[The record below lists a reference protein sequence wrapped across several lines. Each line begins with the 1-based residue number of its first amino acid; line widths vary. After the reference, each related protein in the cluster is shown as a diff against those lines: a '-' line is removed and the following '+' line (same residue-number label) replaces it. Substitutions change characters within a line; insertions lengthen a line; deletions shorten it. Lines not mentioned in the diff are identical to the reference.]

1 MKRWI
6 LVLLASAAASPALAQ
21 HEGHGQAAAP
31 PPSPAPSVTC
41 TPEHEAMG
49 HCAMPAP
56 APTPPPPTA
65 CTAEHAAMGHCT
77 MPAEVPTPA
86 PSTTCTPEH
95 AEMGHCTLPA
105 PAPTPPP
112 AAICTP
118 EHAAMGHCT
127 PSPAPISADPDPHA
141 GHGMPAGQ
149 PAVLPP
155 TAPPPPE
162 ALAGPAHAADLI
174 FDETAM
180 ADARAELSEMHGGL
194 EASRFLVDQLEL
206 SMGDGRER
214 YLWDA
219 QFWYGGDI
227 DKFWLKSEGEGEFG
241 GDVEAVELQGLWS
254 RAIDPWFD
262 LQAGLRQDF
271 GSGPARTHLVLG
283 VQGLAPYW
291 LEVEG
296 ALFLSTR
303 GDVTARFE
311 GEYDLRL
318 TQQLI
323 LQPRLETDF
332 SIQDVPELGLGSG
345 LTSAEIG
352 ARLRYEIYPRSG
364 PAVVAPY
371 VGIQYERA
379 FGDSAEFRRAAGEDR
394 GGWRFLL
401 GLRTWF

>member
-1 MKRWI
+1 MKRW
-6 LVLLASAAASPALAQ
+6 LLLLLAGAAASPSLAQ
-21 HEGHGQAAAP
+21 HSGHGQAANP
-31 PPSPAPSVTC
+31 PPSPAPAATC
-41 TPEHEAMG
+41 TPEHAAMG
-49 HCAMPAP
+49 HCTLPAP
-56 APTPPPPTA
+56 APSPPPAAA

-86 PSTTCTPEH
+86 PSATCTPEH
-95 AEMGHCTLPA
+95 AEMGHCALPA
-105 PAPTPPP
+105 PAPTPSP
-112 AAICTP
+112 AATCTP
-118 EHAAMGHCT
+118 EHAAMGHCS
-127 PSPAPISADPDPHA
+127 PSQPTASPDPVPHA
-141 GHGMPAGQ
+141 GHGTPAESSS
-149 PAVLPP
+149 VVPP
-155 TAPPPPE
+155 VAPPPAE
-162 ALAGPAHAADLI
+162 AFAGPAHAADLI
-174 FDETAM
+174 FDPAAM
-180 ADARAELSEMHGGL
+180 AEARAELSEEHGGL
-194 EASRFLVDQLEL
+194 ETSRFLIDQLEL
-206 SMGDGRER
+206 SMGEGREA

-227 DKFWLKSEGEGEFG
+227 DKFWLKSEGEGDFG
-241 GDVEAVELQGLWS
+241 GDLAVELQGLWS

-262 LQAGLRQDF
+262 LQAGIRQDF
-271 GSGPARTHLVLG
+271 GLGPDRTYLVLG
-283 VQGLAPYW
+283 GQGLAPYW
-291 LEVEG
+291 FEVEG

-303 GDVTARFE
+303 GDLTARFE
-311 GEYDLRL
+311 AEYDLRL

-352 ARLRYEIYPRSG
+352 TRLRYEIHPRSG

-379 FGDSAEFRRAAGEDR
+379 FGDTAEFRRAAGEDR